1 MNFRFQDADW
11 RKYARRAGWGAV
23 VAIAGMIAAGV
34 GVGVVIYAMV
44 YFGDDSSLKKS
55 TILARINEE
64 TAIFCED
71 GVTPIGH
78 FFATEHRR
86 YVTIDEIPA
95 NTINALVAAED
106 KNFFK
111 HNGVDPTAIIKA
123 FFDGLKTGHFR
134 GGSTLT
140 QQTVKNILD
149 KWEYSLQRKIREA
162 NASLQLERLYSK
174 KQILE
179 FYFNQFHVSGNG
191 TGIGIAA
198 KYYFNKE
205 VRDLNL
211 VESAFVA
218 GSVKGPSKYD
228 PFIKYTKER
237 REQAVRN
244 AFERKNYVLRR
255 MYEQGW
261 VTEQE
266 FRDAWAAPVPFNRG
280 SFRSQEVALVSLVR
294 GQLERRD
301 ILDQLGLESV
311 DELNTSGLKVY
322 TTLDC
327 KLQEA
332 TQLGMRR
339 NLSRLETILGGFKP
353 EAPDKYKKLREL
365 TVNEFYFGKV
375 EEVVGTPKDAFVKVS
390 FGLSSGIIPYESL
403 RRYAM
408 LLDLPIL
415 EGPEVQL
422 KKLLKELKIGEII
435 FVEVKEYDREKH
447 EAVLE
452 LHRRP
457 RINGG
462 IVAIDKGEV
471 RVAVSGFDTKGFNR
485 AMFAKRQPGSVF
497 KSVVYYAGLQL
508 GWSVLDR
515 LDNERQVFPY
525 QMRLYFPRPDHAS
538 PYKDVSMLWAG
549 TMSENLASVY
559 LTARLVDRLNLDQ
572 FKQLMGT
579 MDLLPLAGEAPR
591 DFHYRVAKATGVQL
605 DNEGVR
611 EYQLRNTIND
621 IAPDLIFG
629 GQQEI
634 LRKISKMWWGK
645 GYVNELQNLYVQEGD
660 AMPAYEKALRIGL
673 IKNNYLRTAALAASF
688 SNDWDVI
695 VKKIAEK
702 GAEAAF
708 SDPSTQ
714 HLWGRFKVLASVG
727 NRPSLGYFASLE
739 GEDPRRDF
747 ERRGDIERIV
757 QVPGRRL
764 NALDV
769 QSIWSSGVFSSAD
782 LTANDVFLDGFLTMG
797 TFRKMQQMLNERYE
811 QAMAKTDEYDLYR
824 YYQHHDFRIGLGL
837 KYLVELTKALGV
849 TSKIEA
855 VMSFPLGTND
865 VSAAEVA
872 KVYQT
877 FMTGKIYQYFEK
889 GPPNQLNLIR
899 RIEDRYGNMLLEP
912 KRIEKVVSLPEY
924 SAQMIEILKRVVTH
938 GTGRRARGELYASLG
953 GEPEVVGDAPK
964 KAKDAPDSSPK
975 VRIPAFGKT
984 GTTND
989 YNNAYFAG
997 FFPYPTEK
1005 GEPLDFEHGYAIA
1018 SYVGYDLN
1026 KTMRR
1031 GAVKVSGSVGALPT
1045 WIDLAKGMIEGK
1057 KYADF
1062 IDPLDLNVIAKGEW
1076 PMRYDNNISS
1086 LKVDIARG
1094 VTLGNSEETDSE
1106 VFGTT
1111 DILKTGERP
1120 DNEFAVG
1127 STVKAV
1133 VRIPEDK
1140 SAGGPL
1146 RIFSPLKFAQDGKG
1160 VTTTS
1165 PVILDPKNTPQ
1176 QTFPAAA
1183 ASRPSDP
1190 ASSPEAPGLTP
1201 VPNAAAKPNDALPVP
1216 GSPENANGYTGP
1228 AEELEAAPMAP
1239 TQNGAGKTASPSS
1252 GVKPLGATNAPAK
1265 VPSDEDL
1272 FSDPATEKSGKGKQD
1287 WPAGKENEKGFVEE
1301 DLW

>member
-1 MNFRFQDADW
+1 MDFRMRDVDW
-11 RKYARRAGWGAV
+11 PRVRRITGWTV
-23 VAIAGMIAAGV
+23 VAGVAGAIAAAV

-64 TAIFCED
+64 TSIFCED
-71 GVTPIGH
+71 GVTPIGS
-78 FFATEHRR
+78 FFTNEHRR
-86 YVTIDEIPA
+86 YVTIDELPA
-95 NTINALVAAED
+95 HTINALVAAED

-111 HNGVDPTAIIKA
+111 HNGVDPTAIFKA
-123 FFDGLKTGHFR
+123 FLDGLKSGHFR

-149 KWEYSLQRKIREA
+149 RWEYSLQRKVREA
-162 NASLQLERLYSK
+162 IASLQLERLYSK

-191 TGIGIAA
+191 SGIGIAA

-211 VESAFVA
+211 IESAFIA

-266 FRDAWAAPVPFNRG
+266 FREAWSAPVPFNRG
-280 SFRSQEVALVSLVR
+280 DFRSQEVALVSLVR
-294 GQLERRD
+294 GQVERRD

-311 DELNTSGLKVY
+311 EELNTSGLRVF

-353 EAPDKYKKLREL
+353 ESPDKFRKLREL
-365 TVNEFYFGKV
+365 TVNEFYFGKI
-375 EEVVGTPKDAFVKVS
+375 EEVVGGVKDAYVKVS
-390 FGLSSGIIPYESL
+390 FGLSTGMIPYESL

-415 EGPEVQL
+415 EGPDAQL
-422 KKLLKELKIGEII
+422 KRLLKELKPGEII
-435 FVEVKEYDREKH
+435 FVEVREYDREKH
-447 EAVLE
+447 EAILE
-452 LHRRP
+452 LHKRP

-497 KSVVYYAGLQL
+497 KSVVYYGALQM
-508 GWSVLDR
+508 GWSVMDR

-559 LTARLVDRLNLDQ
+559 LTAHLVDRLNADQ

-579 MDLLPLAGEAPR
+579 MDLLPATGEAPR

-611 EYQLRNTIND
+611 EFQLRNAIND
-621 IAPDLIFG
+621 MAPDLIFG
-629 GQQEI
+629 GQQDT
-634 LRKISKMWWGK
+634 LRKLAKMWWGK
-645 GYVNELQNLYVQEGD
+645 GYVSELQNLYVQEGES
-660 AMPAYEKALRIGL
+660 MPPYEKALRIGL
-673 IKNNYLRTAALAASF
+673 INNNFLRNGTLAASLA
-688 SNDWDVI
+688 SDWDLI
-695 VKKIAEK
+695 VSRIAEK
-702 GAEAAF
+702 GPEGAF
-708 SDPSTQ
+708 SDPAIQ
-714 HLWGRFKVLASVG
+714 HIWARFKVLASVG
-727 NRPSLGYFASLE
+727 NRPSLGYFAVLE
-739 GEDPRRDF
+739 GEAPKRDY
-747 ERRGDIERIV
+747 EKRLDIERIV

-769 QSIWSSGVFSSAD
+769 QAIWSGGVLSSAD
-782 LTANDVFLDGFLTMG
+782 ISKNDVLLEGFLPVG
-797 TFRKMQQMLNERYE
+797 TFLKLQQMVSERYE
-811 QAMAKTDEYDLYR
+811 QAMAKSSDEYDLYR
-824 YYQHHDFRIGLGL
+824 YFQHHDFRIGLGL

-849 TSKIEA
+849 TSKVEP
-855 VMSFPLGTND
+855 VLSFPLGTND

-899 RIEDRYGNMLLEP
+899 RIEDRYGNLLLEP

-938 GTGRRARGELYASLG
+938 GTGRRARGELYASVG
-953 GEPEVVGDAPK
+953 GEDPAAHTPDAKPIK
-964 KAKDAPDSSPK
+964 RDVNGAAHIR
-975 VRIPAFGKT
+975 VPAFGKT

-997 FFPYPTEK
+997 YFPIPTQK
-1005 GEPLDFEHGYAIA
+1005 GSPLDFENGVSIA

-1031 GAVKVSGSVGALPT
+1031 GAIKVSGAVGALPT
-1045 WIDLAKGMIEGK
+1045 WIELGKALIEQK
-1057 KYADF
+1057 KYAEF

-1076 PMRYDNNISS
+1076 PMRYDGN
-1086 LKVDIARG
+1086 LTAMKVDIARG
-1094 VTLGNSEETDSE
+1094 VTLGSSEETDSE
-1106 VFGTT
+1106 VFGIT
-1111 DILKTGERP
+1111 DIEKTGERP
-1120 DNEFAVG
+1120 DNEFAIG

-1133 VRIPEDK
+1133 VRIPEDR

-1146 RIFSPLKFAQDGKG
+1146 RIFSPLKFAQDGKIA
-1160 VTTTS
+1160 TPTA
-1165 PVILDPKNTPQ
+1165 PVILDPRNTPQQ
-1176 QTFPAAA
+1176 QTFPATSAGGQAA
-1183 ASRPSDP
+1183 GGTIPGPTDSPPEKAGASLP
-1190 ASSPEAPGLTP
+1190 APGT
-1201 VPNAAAKPNDALPVP
+1201 
-1216 GSPENANGYTGP
+1216 PENASGYTGP
-1228 AEELEAAPMAP
+1228 AEEMESAPMGK
-1239 TQNGAGKTASPSS
+1239 GA
-1252 GVKPLGATNAPAK
+1252 KPLGSARPPTQIPQ
-1265 VPSDEDL
+1265 DEDL
-1272 FSDPATEKSGKGKQD
+1272 FTDPATEKAGKAAKQN